1 VVARRVQWSRGLHS
15 AIVRRGVARERAATD
30 PDCRRYDL
38 ASLESYRIIMIDDG
52 RRIEDGESPC
62 VWACVC
68 RHAAIYAHEASNPRE
83 IEFFQGERVKV
94 LEYQDPEWWYGVL
107 DSPGTSAG
115 DKTVRERLPQL
126 LYDTHERSLSSLRS
140 LSLPVTVVRA

>member
-1 VVARRVQWSRGLHS
+1 
-15 AIVRRGVARERAATD
+15 
-30 PDCRRYDL
+30 
-38 ASLESYRIIMIDDG
+38 MIDDG

-126 LYDTHERSLSSLRS
+126 LYDTHTREVVEVVVVVVVAPL
-140 LSLPVTVVRA
+140 LSLEHDIIINNVDIIIRIHL